1 MSSPPPASDGRR
13 RRAPRL
19 LAAGALVCLP
29 LALAA
34 AEPADDARAAAG
46 ARRLASE
53 PCQECHGETGNS
65 LSRSTPKL
73 AAQAAAYLVKQ
84 LHDFQTGAREHPVMS
99 TMAASLTGEDRRDIA
114 AYFST
119 RAREPEAQPLSSARG
134 RDLFRDGDVD
144 RGIPQCA
151 SCHGEAG
158 QGASAR
164 GVTAP
169 MLARQ
174 HRTYLRIQLLRWR
187 LGERRNS
194 PEGVMNRVA
203 SLLTDD
209 DIDALAEH
217 LSGL

>member
-1 MSSPPPASDGRR
+1 MF

-19 LAAGALVCLP
+19 WQVAGALVSLP

-34 AEPADDARAAAG
+34 AAPDDDARAAAG

-65 LSRSTPKL
+65 LSMSTPKL
-73 AAQAAAYLVKQ
+73 AAQAAPYLVKQ
-84 LHDFQTGAREHPVMS
+84 LQDFQAGAREHPVMS
-99 TMAASLTGEDRRDIA
+99 TMAASLTDDDRRDLA
-114 AYFST
+114 AFFST
-119 RAREPEAQPLSSARG
+119 RAREPEAQRLSSARG
-134 RDLFRDGDVD
+134 RALFRDGDVD
-144 RGIPQCA
+144 RGVPQCA
-151 SCHGEAG
+151 NCHGEAG
-158 QGASAR
+158 QGAAAR

-194 PEGVMNRVA
+194 PGGVMNRVA
-203 SLLTDD
+203 RLLADH